1 MDKKSLIYGIVL
13 LGGSTAFLGWLTLN
27 QTQAQPPVTAQ
38 NPPAQT
44 QAQPQGQAPN
54 TPTGSPAGTGCMG
67 MMNPQQADR
76 HFIEM
81 MIPHHQG
88 AVDMANVA
96 LTRAKHPEIKKLA
109 EDIIKDQNREIGQM
123 KAWYKQW
130 YATEVPAAPAR
141 GMGMSGHSGTGT
153 SQTGNQRMSMNAGMG
168 MMGGGMMNMMTGDLE
183 ALKNAPDFDKAF
195 IQQMIPHHKMAVMM
209 AGMVVDSDRP
219 EMRTLAKSILQTQSD
234 EIERM
239 RQWYQTWYR

>member
-13 LGGSTAFLGWLTLN
+13 LGGSTAFLGWVTLN
-27 QTQAQPPVTAQ
+27 HTHAQLPVFAQ

-54 TPTGSPAGTGCMG
+54 TPTGYPAGTGCMG
-67 MMNPQQADR
+67 MMNSQQPDR

-88 AVDMANVA
+88 AVDMANLA
-96 LTRAKHPEIKKLA
+96 LSKAKHPEIKKLA
-109 EDIIKDQNREIGQM
+109 EDIIKDQNREIGEM
-123 KAWYKQW
+123 KAWYKEW
-130 YATEVPAAPAR
+130 YATEVPAAPAG
-141 GMGMSGHSGTGT
+141 GMGMSGHSGTGPNH
-153 SQTGNQRMSMNAGMG
+153 GGAPGMSMNAGMG

-209 AGMVVDSDRP
+209 AGMVVDSNRP

-239 RQWYQTWYR
+239 RQWYQAWYQ

>member
-1 MDKKSLIYGIVL
+1 MDKISGNYRLL
-13 LGGSTAFLGWLTLN
+13 FLGGCTAALGWLTLN
-27 QTQAQPPVTAQ
+27 QTQAQSPVFAQ

-44 QAQPQGQAPN
+44 QTQAQGQTPN
-54 TPTGSPAGTGCMG
+54 NPTGSPAGTSCMG
-67 MMNPQQADR
+67 MMNTQQPDR

-88 AVDMANVA
+88 AVDMANLA
-96 LTRAKHPEIKKLA
+96 LSKAKHPEIKQLA
-109 EDIIKDQNREIGQM
+109 EDIIKDQNQEIAQM

-130 YATEVPAAPAR
+130 YATEVPAAAAH
-141 GMGMSGHSGTGT
+141 GMGMSAHSGTGT
-153 SQTGNQRMSMNAGMG
+153 SQTRNRGMSMNAGMG
-168 MMGGGMMNMMTGDLE
+168 MMGGGMMNMMSGDLE

-219 EMRTLAKSILQTQSD
+219 EMRNLAKSILQTQSD

>member
-1 MDKKSLIYGIVL
+1 MDKKYLIYGFVL

-27 QTQAQPPVTAQ
+27 HTQAQPPVTAQ
-38 NPPAQT
+38 NPPTQT

-54 TPTGSPAGTGCMG
+54 NPTGSPAGTGCMG
-67 MMNPQQADR
+67 MMNSQQPDR

-88 AVDMANVA
+88 AVDMANLA
-96 LTRAKHPEIKKLA
+96 LSKAKHPEIKKLA
-109 EDIIKDQNREIGQM
+109 ESIIKDQNQEIAQM

-130 YATEVPAAPAR
+130 YATEVPATPAH
-141 GMGMSGHSGTGT
+141 GMGMSAPSGTGT
-153 SQTGNQRMSMNAGMG
+153 SQTGNQRMSMNSGMG

-219 EMRTLAKSILQTQSD
+219 EMRNLAKSILQTQSD

-239 RQWYQTWYR
+239 RQWYQAWYR